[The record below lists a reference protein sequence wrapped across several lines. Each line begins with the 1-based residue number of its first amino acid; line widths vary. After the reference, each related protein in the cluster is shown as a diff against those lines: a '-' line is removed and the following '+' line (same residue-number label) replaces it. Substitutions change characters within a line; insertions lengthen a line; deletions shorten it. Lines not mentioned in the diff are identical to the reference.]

1 MRNLVRNW
9 IKLSE
14 MWKCT
19 VCRDLVGSVS
29 KTNIITNIEPVYDT
43 SDTIF
48 SDIREKGIFEWM
60 KEQYNKSVERD
71 KYRLLMHSPV
81 CQGTF
86 IIKKH

>member
-1 MRNLVRNW
+1 
-9 IKLSE
+9 

-29 KTNIITNIEPVYDT
+29 KTNIITNIETVYDT

-48 SDIREKGIFEWM
+48 SDIREEGIFEWM

-71 KYRLLMHSPV
+71 KYRLLRNSPV

-86 IIKKH
+86 IIKKD